1 MMFLRTI
8 AVVILLCSVAS
19 VQAQTPLEGTQ
30 LTRRDLPSE
39 EGFVARGGS
48 VAQLVNV
55 VAGKVGQSAIVSPKA
70 QKKKLEGTFD
80 LAKPSHAL
88 DLVCKDLG
96 LIWYSDGQ
104 SLYVYD
110 ASETRSAIGRM
121 RSASVTSLQ
130 AFLRQS
136 NLDDERY
143 PVRGAAGDGTF
154 YVSGPPVYVEAVIN
168 AASYIDDIHHGV
180 EAEATHVEI
189 IKLNNG
195 FIGGRRYGVRGQS
208 EVMPGMADVLAAMM
222 TQAQPGKVTVQAG
235 PPAAPESTGAGE
247 ASAPLLPAAPKAA
260 VPAPVAGMVIMA
272 HPQSNSLL
280 LRGTREQLRQARQLV
295 AAMDVARQQIEMSL
309 WIIDVKKS
317 EVDRLGV
324 NWSGSLA
331 VNDYI
336 GVSFNQDRGGITTLD
351 GGHFLASVSALVK
364 TGAASVVS
372 RPVLMTQENVEA
384 HFDSNNTFYEPL
396 VGERV
401 TSLEA
406 VTYGTLISVLPRL
419 SANGEVEMQLRIEDG
434 AANPATGEGA
444 LPVVAR
450 TSIDTIARVPQ
461 HLSLLVGG
469 YTRSAQEEGEDGI
482 PGLSK
487 LPWVGGAF
495 RTRRNLS
502 ESIVR
507 VYLIQPR
514 VLGSGEAM
522 TREEMGSRLPMPAS
536 DRLDEVSRL
545 LPPPMSAPP
554 VSEARTEAIP
564 GVMTPVQEPLDG
576 RLD

>member
-235 PPAAPESTGAGE
+235 PPAAPRQPPRATPAGPRRLQ
-247 ASAPLLPAAPKAA
+247 AGRP
-260 VPAPVAGMVIMA
+260 PAP
-272 HPQSNSLL
+272 
-280 LRGTREQLRQARQLV
+280 
-295 AAMDVARQQIEMSL
+295 
-309 WIIDVKKS
+309 
-317 EVDRLGV
+317 
-324 NWSGSLA
+324 
-331 VNDYI
+331 
-336 GVSFNQDRGGITTLD
+336 
-351 GGHFLASVSALVK
+351 
-364 TGAASVVS
+364 
-372 RPVLMTQENVEA
+372 
-384 HFDSNNTFYEPL
+384 
-396 VGERV
+396 
-401 TSLEA
+401 
-406 VTYGTLISVLPRL
+406 
-419 SANGEVEMQLRIEDG
+419 
-434 AANPATGEGA
+434 
-444 LPVVAR
+444 
-450 TSIDTIARVPQ
+450 
-461 HLSLLVGG
+461 
-469 YTRSAQEEGEDGI
+469 
-482 PGLSK
+482 
-487 LPWVGGAF
+487 
-495 RTRRNLS
+495 
-502 ESIVR
+502 
-507 VYLIQPR
+507 
-514 VLGSGEAM
+514 
-522 TREEMGSRLPMPAS
+522 
-536 DRLDEVSRL
+536 
-545 LPPPMSAPP
+545 
-554 VSEARTEAIP
+554 
-564 GVMTPVQEPLDG
+564 
-576 RLD
+576 